1 MKICVIIRVYDR
13 IEDLENNLHIIKRT
27 WNNHEYH
34 LIVVSNG
41 KIKGYTLTSD
51 IYALSDKVIE
61 LENNAGHLMG
71 NSQLLMAGLNNI
83 CIENYDYTII
93 LEADTW
99 IYTDDIINK
108 YVNLLNMSEAVW
120 ASALWYDRFYSLA
133 VDFAVIKSS
142 FLINNKDI
150 FKFKEYPECAIS
162 NYLYDKKAKY
172 IYIVENMNVML
183 PGYIKSYPYAP
194 KGRFNIFLNS
204 KMITHHVEDLSNGM
218 EDKKSFF
225 NLICGY
231 NFFEI
236 PIKRS
241 RLELIKIYL
250 IIFISKIF
258 IRRSWYSRRKRNC
271 KC

>member
-13 IEDLENNLHIIKRT
+13 IEDLENNLNIIRKT
-27 WNNHEYH
+27 WNSYDYE

-41 KIKGYTLTSD
+41 KSNGYNLTSN
-51 IYALSDKVIE
+51 IYVLSDKTVE
-61 LENNAGHLMG
+61 LEKNAGHLMG

-83 CIENYDYTII
+83 NINSYDYIII

-99 IYTDDIINK
+99 IYTDNIINK
-108 YVNLLNMSEAVW
+108 YINLLNISEAVW

-133 VDFAVIKSS
+133 VDFAIIKSS
-142 FLINNKDI
+142 FLIDNINI
-150 FKFKEYPECAIS
+150 FNFKEYPECAIS
-162 NYLYDKKAKY
+162 NYLFDKRVKY
-172 IYIVENMNVML
+172 VYMVENMNVML

-194 KGRFNIFLNS
+194 HGRFNIFPYS
-204 KMITHHVEDLSNGM
+204 KMITYHIEDLKNGM

-236 PIKRS
+236 PIKKS
-241 RLELIKIYL
+241 RLELFKIYL
-250 IIFISKIF
+250 IISISKIF
-258 IRRSWYSRRKRNC
+258 IRRSWYNKRKRNC